1 MDAEQERNWAI
12 ACHLS
17 SLAWIV
23 LAFVGIGA
31 IPFVNVIAPAVVWYL
46 KKEESEL
53 IDAHGKES
61 VNFQISMTIYG
72 LAAGIILSI
81 LIIAGVVLMILLG
94 IGGSNNP
101 FAALVAIVTGI
112 GFFIF
117 LALIVAIAIFQIAV
131 VILAATKVQ
140 EGQMYRYPF
149 NLRLLK

>member
-1 MDAEQERNWAI
+1 
-12 ACHLS
+12 
-17 SLAWIV
+17 
-23 LAFVGIGA
+23 
-31 IPFVNVIAPAVVWYL
+31 
-46 KKEESEL
+46 
-53 IDAHGKES
+53 
-61 VNFQISMTIYG
+61 
-72 LAAGIILSI
+72 
-81 LIIAGVVLMILLG
+81 MILLG

>member
-149 NLRLLK
+149 SLRLLK